1 MIFSN
6 HSHHSKRH
14 YIDWVLLTFIV
25 ILMVYGLIVLY
36 SAGGWVLVKKQM
48 IRLALG
54 LLVMLFLAQVKPE
67 KLAGLTPWLYLI
79 TILLLLAVMFF
90 GYESKGATRWLK
102 VGIRFQPSEL
112 AKLIIPLMLA
122 WFYRFRILPP
132 DFKSIAVSLI
142 IIVIPV
148 ILIYKQPDLGTS
160 ILVAISGL
168 FVLFLAGL
176 SWKYILGGLIFIA
189 SAAPVLWHFSLSA
202 YQKRRVL
209 TFLNPENDTLGSSW
223 NIIQSKI
230 AIGSGG
236 LIGKGWQNGSQTQ
249 LDFLPEHSTDFIL
262 SVLSEEFGLV
272 GVILLLLIYLA
283 IIFRGL
289 YIAAKAKDT
298 FNRLFAG
305 ALTLT
310 FFVYLVINAGMISG
324 LLPVVGV
331 PLPLVSYGGT
341 SIITLMAAFGMIMS
355 VYNHRKLLKS

>member
-1 MIFSN
+1 MYSSQ
-6 HSHHSKRH
+6 SHHNKRH
-14 YIDWVLLTFIV
+14 YIDWWLFAFII
-25 ILMVYGLIVLY
+25 ILMAYGLFILY

-48 IRLALG
+48 VRLLLG
-54 LLVMLFLAQVKPE
+54 LIVMLFLAQVKPE
-67 KLAGLTPWLYLI
+67 KLAGITPWLYFL
-79 TILLLLAVMFF
+79 TVLLLLAVLFF
-90 GYESKGATRWLK
+90 GYESKGAQRWIK
-102 VGIRFQPSEL
+102 IGIRFQPSEL
-112 AKLIIPLMLA
+112 AKLTIPLVLA
-122 WFYRFRILPP
+122 WFYRYRVLPP
-132 DFKSIAVSLI
+132 GIKSIAISLLLLM
-142 IIVIPV
+142 VPV
-148 ILIYKQPDLGTS
+148 ALIFKQPDLGTS
-160 ILVAISGL
+160 ILVAVSGI

-176 SWKYILGGLIFIA
+176 SWKYITGGLVSVA
-189 SAAPVLWHFSLSA
+189 AAAPLMWMFFMKD

-209 TFLNPENDTLGSSW
+209 TFLNPESDSLGSSW

-236 LIGKGWQNGSQTQ
+236 LFGKGWQQGTQTQ

-262 SVLSEEFGLV
+262 SVLAEEFGLV
-272 GVILLLLIYLA
+272 GVVFLMLIYLA

-289 YIAAKAKDT
+289 YIAARAKDT

-310 FFVYLVINAGMISG
+310 FFVYVFINAGMISG

-341 SIITLMAAFGMIMS
+341 SIITLMASFGMIMS